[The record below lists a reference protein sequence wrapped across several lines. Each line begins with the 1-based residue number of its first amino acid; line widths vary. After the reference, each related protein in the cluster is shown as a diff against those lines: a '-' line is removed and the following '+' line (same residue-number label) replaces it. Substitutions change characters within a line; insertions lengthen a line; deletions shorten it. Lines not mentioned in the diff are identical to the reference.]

1 MKTNYIKLAQYL
13 DKIGKY
19 SQADNVDKFIKS
31 AQSTGFTFTA
41 PGLQSGRRMEYQ
53 GYLDATAQGRQQA
66 GFGAGLQKGV
76 GMEGSIVGFQ
86 PLTPQQYAEMSRQ
99 PGGAQLIFDY
109 MQKLGEDMAKDA
121 AQYTGPNRFQQMIN
135 ILSQRLSTEAFTP
148 DSQKQIFKNYIE
160 QSLISELTSVIMNN
174 PLQNV
179 KLSISTL
186 RNSRL
191 NVFPEI
197 NNSVIPTAITT
208 ALQSMSMDS
217 NADVKQRYNQFI
229 ADPEFR
235 MYTQGFSPV
244 Q

>member
-31 AQSTGFTFTA
+31 AQQYSFNA
-41 PGLQSGRRMEYQ
+41 PGLQSGRRIEYQ
-53 GYLDATAQGRQQA
+53 GYFDATGQARQQA
-66 GFGAGLQKGV
+66 GFGAGLQQGV
-76 GMEGSIVGFQ
+76 GIEGSIVGFQ
-86 PLTPQQYAEMSRQ
+86 PLTPQQYMELSRQ

-109 MQKLGEDMAKDA
+109 TQKLGEDMAKDA
-121 AQYTGPNRFQQMIN
+121 AQYTGPNRFQQMIG
-135 ILSQRLSTEAFTP
+135 ILSQRLSTETFDAE
-148 DSQKQIFKNYIE
+148 SQKLIFKNYIE
-160 QSLISELTSVIMNN
+160 QSLISEITTVIMNN
-174 PLQNV
+174 FLQNIKV
-179 KLSISTL
+179 SIATL

-191 NVFPEI
+191 NVFPDV
-197 NNSVIPTAITT
+197 NNTVIPTAITT

-235 MYTQGFSPV
+235 LYTQGFSPV

>member
-31 AQSTGFTFTA
+31 AQQYSFNA
-41 PGLQSGRRMEYQ
+41 PGLQSGRRIEYQ
-53 GYLDATAQGRQQA
+53 GYFDATGQARQQA
-66 GFGAGLQKGV
+66 GFGAGLQEGV
-76 GMEGSIVGFQ
+76 GVESSIVGKK
-86 PLTPQQYAEMSRQ
+86 PLTLEQYMEFSRQ

-109 MQKLGEDMAKDA
+109 NQKLGEDMALDA
-121 AQYTGPNRFQQMIN
+121 AQYTGPNRFQQMIG
-135 ILSQRLSTEAFTP
+135 ILSQRLSTETFDAE
-148 DSQKQIFKNYIE
+148 SQKLIFKNYIE
-160 QSLISELTSVIMNN
+160 QSLIAELTTVIMNN
-174 PLQNV
+174 SLQNIKV
-179 KLSISTL
+179 SIATL

-191 NVFPEI
+191 NVFPDV
-197 NNSVIPTAITT
+197 NNTVIPTAITT

-235 MYTQGFSPV
+235 LYTQGFSPV

>member
-19 SQADNVDKFIKS
+19 SQADNVDIFIKS
-31 AQSTGFTFTA
+31 AQQYSFNA
-41 PGLQSGRRMEYQ
+41 PGLQSGRRIEYQ
-53 GYLDATAQGRQQA
+53 GYFDATGQARQQA
-66 GFGAGLQKGV
+66 GFGAGLQQGA
-76 GMEGSIVGFQ
+76 GIGGSIVGFQ
-86 PLTPQQYAEMSRQ
+86 PLTPKQYMELLRQ

-109 MQKLGEDMAKDA
+109 TQKHGEDMANDA
-121 AQYTGPNRFQQMIN
+121 AQYTGPNRFQQMIG
-135 ILSQRLSTEAFTP
+135 ILSQRLSTETFDAE
-148 DSQKQIFKNYIE
+148 SQKLIFKNYIE
-160 QSLISELTSVIMNN
+160 QSLIAELTTVIMNN
-174 PLQNV
+174 SLQNIKV
-179 KLSISTL
+179 SISTL

-191 NVFPEI
+191 NVFPDV
-197 NNSVIPTAITT
+197 NNTVIPTAITT

-235 MYTQGFSPV
+235 LYTQGFSPV

>member
-19 SQADNVDKFIKS
+19 SQADNVDIFIKS
-31 AQSTGFTFTA
+31 AQQYSFNA
-41 PGLQSGRRMEYQ
+41 PGLQSGRRIEYQ
-53 GYLDATAQGRQQA
+53 GYFDATGQARQQA
-66 GFGAGLQKGV
+66 GFGAGLQQGA
-76 GMEGSIVGFQ
+76 GIGGSIVGFQ
-86 PLTPQQYAEMSRQ
+86 PLTPKQYMELLRQ

-109 MQKLGEDMAKDA
+109 TQKHGEDMANDA
-121 AQYTGPNRFQQMIN
+121 AQYTGPNRFQQMIG
-135 ILSQRLSTEAFTP
+135 ILSQRLSTETFDAE
-148 DSQKQIFKNYIE
+148 SQKLIFKNYIE
-160 QSLISELTSVIMNN
+160 QYLIAELTTVIMNN
-174 PLQNV
+174 SLQNIKV
-179 KLSISTL
+179 SIATL

-191 NVFPEI
+191 NVFPDV
-197 NNSVIPTAITT
+197 NNTVIPTAITT

-235 MYTQGFSPV
+235 LYTQGFSPV